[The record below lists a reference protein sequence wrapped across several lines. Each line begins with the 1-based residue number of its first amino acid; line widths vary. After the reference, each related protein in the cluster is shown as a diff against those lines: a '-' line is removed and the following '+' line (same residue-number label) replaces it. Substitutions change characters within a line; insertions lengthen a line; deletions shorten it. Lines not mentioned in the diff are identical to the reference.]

1 MARGDGA
8 GFQRAGGAGPR
19 RGGMRRVSTVRP
31 HPPPAAPTVPDAPPQ
46 RLGRGLGRR
55 LGPETSRCAASAVCG
70 AAGADTPPP
79 LPPRPAAPLACECP
93 RLTVSAPPL
102 PAATVNLRTQ
112 LESIAEPESI
122 AVSDPRDPRAR
133 KPRSTCSSDE
143 SSLPSSRLLCLALSG
158 ARLCRKAAPRH
169 A

>member
-8 GFQRAGGAGPR
+8 GLQRTVAPAAGAGAASLR
-19 RGGMRRVSTVRP
+19 SAP
-31 HPPPAAPTVPDAPPQ
+31 HPPLRRFQTRPRKDSDKDSDGV
-46 RLGRGLGRR
+46 RR

-93 RLTVSAPPL
+93 CLTVSAPPL

-112 LESIAEPESI
+112 QESIAEPESI